1 MAQITVLNVASV
13 SAVGASGKPYTKLE
27 VTHKDSFGKVAAK
40 TVMPFGT
47 QKAAFDALQ
56 GAAANSVWEITVV
69 KNQAGYNDW
78 TAAAPSNGPV
88 VSVPSNPNQT
98 PNAKPIQT
106 KSTYETPEERA
117 KRQILIVRQ
126 SSLSSAVSTL
136 GAGAKVAPTSDAV
149 IALAEVFFTWV
160 MTDPLDNVS
169 LSTELPPFEDVE

>member
-1 MAQITVLNVASV
+1 MAQITVLNVASI

-27 VTHKDSFGKVAAK
+27 VTHKDAFGKVAAK

-78 TAAAPSNGPV
+78 TGATPSTAAPAA
-88 VSVPSNPNQT
+88 VPSTPSNV
-98 PNAKPIQT
+98 PNAKPIPT

-126 SSLSSAVSTL
+126 SSLSSAVATL
-136 GAGAKVAPTSDAV
+136 GSGAKVAPTSDAV

-160 MTDPLDNVS
+160 MTDPLENVN
-169 LSTELPPFEDVE
+169 LSETLPPFEDVE